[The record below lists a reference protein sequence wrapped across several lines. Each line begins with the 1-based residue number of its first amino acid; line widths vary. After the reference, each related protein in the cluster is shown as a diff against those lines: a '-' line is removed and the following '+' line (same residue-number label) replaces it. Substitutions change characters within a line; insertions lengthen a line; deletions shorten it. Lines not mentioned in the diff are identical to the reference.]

1 MQRLMTQAQYQLTL
15 HLRRHEVN
23 PPVGQ
28 VWDAALLQALAD
40 LLLGAL
46 GEEVEK
52 RKSETGGI
60 DEPEDHR

>member
-15 HLRRHEVN
+15 HLRRKEI
-23 PPVGQ
+23 PPLGQ
-28 VWDAALLQALAD
+28 ASEADLLQALAD

-52 RKSETGGI
+52 RSETGGI
-60 DEPEDHR
+60 DELEDHS

>member
-15 HLRRHEVN
+15 HLRRKVD

-28 VWDAALLQALAD
+28 ASEAALLQALAD

-46 GEEVEK
+46 GEEVEN
-52 RKSETGGI
+52 RKSEMGGI
-60 DEPEDHR
+60 DELENHR

>member
-1 MQRLMTQAQYQLTL
+1 MQRLMTQEQYQLTL
-15 HLRRHEVN
+15 HLRRKVD
-23 PPVGQ
+23 PSVGQ
-28 VWDAALLQALAD
+28 ASEAALLQALAD

-60 DEPEDHR
+60 DELENHR